1 MLLTPEELKNAASR
15 ARKRAIAAHQLASSY
30 HSRFLYETGGW
41 SRMASRCMSNSCQH
55 FDGHACRLAQRI
67 VEQLPTVVEA
77 LPDCQIRP
85 SCRWWQQEGAAA
97 GLRCPQMVTENHYS
111 SEIMQQVTTPT

>member
-1 MLLTPEELKNAASR
+1 
-15 ARKRAIAAHQLASSY
+15 
-30 HSRFLYETGGW
+30 
-41 SRMASRCMSNSCQH
+41 MASRCMSNSCQH